1 MAARLAI
8 SIDPKADL
16 PPSEQLVQ
24 QVCFAVA
31 SGAVSEGE
39 RLPSVR
45 VLAVDASVNPNTVG
59 KAWRDLE
66 RMAVLDSRP
75 GDGVFV
81 ARGAVNRARA
91 ARDAWL
97 QANPLA
103 VSRASQTMF
112 ISNIF
117 VTSGIERTS
126 NRPMR
131 LLPATT
137 RPSAKG
143 GRKKMTA

>member
-16 PPSEQLVQ
+16 PSSEQLVQ
-24 QVCFAVA
+24 QICFAVA
-31 SGAVSEGE
+31 SGALSEAE

-45 VLAVDASVNPNTVG
+45 VLAVDAGINPNTVG

-66 RMAVLDSRP
+66 RMGVLDSRP

-81 ARGAVNRARA
+81 ARGALKRARE

-97 QANPLA
+97 SDVLSRWIDDAQGSGLSRSEIEHCVALA
-103 VSRASQTMF
+103 LAKRRGWKHM
-112 ISNIF
+112 
-117 VTSGIERTS
+117 GE
-126 NRPMR
+126 
-131 LLPATT
+131 
-137 RPSAKG
+137 SA
-143 GRKKMTA
+143 

>member
-1 MAARLAI
+1 MAGRLSI

-31 SGAVSEGE
+31 SAALSEGE

-66 RMAVLDSRP
+66 RLGVLDSRP

-81 ARGAVNRARA
+81 AGGALGPAKA
-91 ARDAWL
+91 ARDAWSS
-97 QANPLA
+97 AVLA
-103 VSRASQTMF
+103 RW
-112 ISNIF
+112 
-117 VTSGIERTS
+117 
-126 NRPMR
+126 
-131 LLPATT
+131 
-137 RPSAKG
+137 
-143 GRKKMTA
+143 

>member
-8 SIDPKADL
+8 RVDPKADL

-24 QVCFAVA
+24 QICFAVA
-31 SGAVSEGE
+31 SGALTEGE

-66 RMAVLDSRP
+66 RMGVLDSRP

-81 ARGAVNRARA
+81 ARGAFTHARE
-91 ARDAWL
+91 ARDTWL
-97 QANPLA
+97 STVLSHWIDDAQSSGL
-103 VSRASQTMF
+103 SRSD
-112 ISNIF
+112 
-117 VTSGIERTS
+117 IERCFDIAWKK
-126 NRPMR
+126 RRGWKQMGE
-131 LLPATT
+131 
-137 RPSAKG
+137 SA
-143 GRKKMTA
+143 

>member
-1 MAARLAI
+1 MAARLFI

-31 SGAVSEGE
+31 SGGASEGE

-45 VLAVDASVNPNTVG
+45 VLAVDASINPNTVG

-66 RMAVLDSRP
+66 RMGVLDSRP

-81 ARGAVNRARA
+81 ALGAWKLARE
-91 ARDAWL
+91 ARDRWL
-97 QANPLA
+97 STVLAHWIDDAQA
-103 VSRASQTMF
+103 
-112 ISNIF
+112 
-117 VTSGIERTS
+117 SGLTRGEIERCFAHAVAKRRAWKS
-126 NRPMR
+126 MGE
-131 LLPATT
+131 
-137 RPSAKG
+137 SA
-143 GRKKMTA
+143 